1 MTPLFAQAKATQAHG
16 QDAIELTVPNGSSA
30 TVLLHGAHVTS
41 WRDAQYGEQLY
52 LSPQAS
58 FTAGKAIRGGV
69 PVIFP
74 QFEAKGPDLSLPRHG
89 FARTMPWVLESHSA
103 NANQAQCTLRLE
115 ENAETLA
122 IWPHRFTLQLSVTL
136 TNTGLDLALKV
147 SNTDTHAWPFSAALH
162 TYLAVDRLADTR
174 LVGLQDCDVLDAAMQ
189 RTFHETEPTL
199 QVTDYLDRI
208 YHAGPRQLAL
218 YEQQKV
224 LFIESE
230 TFSDVVVWNPG
241 AERCAAMSDMPD
253 QDWTRM
259 LCIEAAQI
267 QSPPMLAAGQ
277 SWMGKQRFRLA
288 MKNTHPA

>member
-1 MTPLFAQAKATQAHG
+1 LK
-16 QDAIELTVPNGSSA
+16 LSNGSSV

-41 WRDAQYGEQLY
+41 WRDAEHGEQFY
-52 LSPQAS
+52 LSSQAS
-58 FTAGKAIRGGV
+58 FAAGKAIRGGV

-74 QFEAKGPDLSLPRHG
+74 QFEAKGPDFSLPRHG
-89 FARTMPWVLESHSA
+89 FARTMPWALKNLSA
-103 NANQAQCTLRLE
+103 DSSQAQCTLRLE
-115 ENAETLA
+115 DNKQTLT
-122 IWPHRFTLQLSVTL
+122 IWPHRFTLQLTVTL
-136 TNTGLDLALKV
+136 TNASLDLTLKV
-147 SNTDTHAWPFSAALH
+147 SNTDAHAWPFSAALH
-162 TYLAVDRLADTR
+162 TYLAVDSLADTR
-174 LVGLQDCDVLDAAMQ
+174 VEGLHDCEVLDAAMQ
-189 RTFHETEPTL
+189 RTFHETALTL
-199 QVTDYLDRI
+199 QVSDYLDRI
-208 YHAGPRQLAL
+208 YHAGPRQLTL
-218 YEQQKV
+218 HEQQKT
-224 LFIESE
+224 LCIASE